1 MTVKQKETYSVSY
14 DSSNDVL
21 SEKLNILLD
30 NIINLIRSHNPSLLE
45 LTRIEYNSE
54 EMTNAPLYNGNTNL
68 TESNRRF
75 HDRTKRL
82 WDPAAFNGRRRNRG
96 NICLCPR

>member
-21 SEKLNILLD
+21 SEKLNVLLG

-45 LTRIEYNSE
+45 LTRIEYNSD

-68 TESNRRF
+68 TESSRRF
-75 HDRTKRL
+75 ESDVVFLGTSKNNL
-82 WDPAAFNGRRRNRG
+82 V
-96 NICLCPR
+96 I